1 MSSERTPLRIFL
13 RIISLQATLILLAIT
28 LSALAARYYFK
39 RMVVEAAVP
48 LAEIQDAL
56 RVFDASLAV
65 VLLGVAVVLVAF
77 AIWSGK
83 GLVYGE
89 WSELEMSIDDMRKD
103 LESKTESLNLERQEL
118 STLMGAISDGVLS
131 VDGNGAPLYY
141 NSRFEILFGA
151 PGAYSQDVR
160 GVRLFEM
167 FRDPDILN
175 AFDAALRQGR
185 VGTAPAIPVVMG
197 SDGAR
202 RFFSLSVSPLKKPNG
217 KVYGAIGIF
226 HDVTELKAAEQMR
239 IDFVANVSHELR
251 TPLTSIKGY
260 TDTIIDDVRRGR
272 SIMPEFL
279 STIARNVERLM
290 GLINDLLDLSS
301 LESGELLQKARLST
315 EEITERIVSQMR
327 PAFENKKHAVKV
339 DVVAP
344 FVWAD
349 PRRLEQILVNLLDN
363 AIKYTPHEGKITVH
377 WLADA
382 SSVYLRVADT
392 GPGIP
397 PEHQARLFER
407 FYRVDKARSRE
418 LGGTGLGLAIV
429 KHIMQRHGGSVWVE
443 SKQGQGATFICRF
456 PQGDNHASET
466 YSS

>member
-13 RIISLQATLILLAIT
+13 RIISLQAALILLAIT

-39 RMVVEAAVP
+39 RMVLSASVPAVEVQ
-48 LAEIQDAL
+48 EAL
-56 RVFDASLAV
+56 QVFDASLAV

-118 STLMGAISDGVLS
+118 STLMGAISDAVLS
-131 VDGNGAPLYY
+131 VDSDGAPLYF
-141 NSRFEILFGA
+141 NSRFEVLFGP

-175 AFDAALRQGR
+175 AFHGAIKLGKM
-185 VGTAPAIPVVMG
+185 GTALAVPVVMS

-217 KVYGAIGIF
+217 KIYGAIGIF

-260 TDTIIDDVRRGR
+260 TDTIVGDVKQGR
-272 SIMPEFL
+272 AIVPEFL
-279 STIARNVERLM
+279 GTIARNVDRLM

-301 LESGELLQKARLST
+301 LESGEILQKTKLST
-315 EEITERIVSQMR
+315 EEFTARVISQLR
-327 PAFENKKHAVKV
+327 PALENKKHSAKV

-344 FVWAD
+344 FVTAD
-349 PRRLEQILVNLLDN
+349 PRRLEQVLVNLLDN
-363 AIKYTPHEGKITVH
+363 AIKYTPQGGKVMVH

-382 SSVYLRVADT
+382 TSVYLRVSDT

-397 PEHQARLFER
+397 PEHHSRLFER

-429 KHIMQRHGGSVWVE
+429 KHIMQRHEGAIWVE

-456 PQGDNHASET
+456 PLGDNHASEA